1 MTAPV
6 RALILAGGGLKV
18 AAQAGVL
25 QVWLDEAGLTFD
37 HADGCSGGTLNL
49 AMYCQ
54 GMTGSEIA
62 ENWRRYRPIST
73 LSPNWPR
80 ALAGPLA
87 PSLLTL
93 DRLRDRQLPRW
104 GLDWDRICASPRSA
118 TFNVY
123 DFGRHELRVLSPAEM
138 TPDRLMACVALPG
151 WFPPLEQDGTRLID
165 SVYATDANLGDAIS
179 RGTDELWVIWT
190 VDRSGRWR
198 PGWLAEYFQVIE
210 ASANSR
216 LAEALRLIEENNA
229 EVAAGRPG
237 AYGRHIT
244 VRMLELAVPLHYLLV
259 FRRAPVA
266 AAVELGVAAARAWC
280 EEQGIP
286 IRPNRPH
293 PQHTEPR
300 SPGPDRTGPDRTG
313 EAVAARPAEFR
324 FAETMAGPIRFVRS
338 STGTSGGSL
347 REHQLTLRLQVAV
360 AELDAFLRDPRHR
373 AALTGTV
380 QCQVLG
386 GDLPIAAGSLDLLAR
401 DEHGTTTMRYAIT
414 CTDPTGRELLVEG
427 FKTLRHDAELDLWPD
442 TTTLTTTVTGPDG
455 DRLAEGVVRL
465 TLPGLLRLV
474 SSMRGRGDG
483 LARMVPLVRFGGF
496 FLGRLARLYLV
507 PVSTDVLVSSP
518 R

>member
-1 MTAPV
+1 MQ
-6 RALILAGGGLKV
+6 RRH
-18 AAQAGVL
+18 AQPGDVL
-25 QVWLDEAGLTFD
+25 PGDDRL
-37 HADGCSGGTLNL
+37 
-49 AMYCQ
+49 
-54 GMTGSEIA
+54 EIA

-104 GLDWDRICASPRSA
+104 GLDWDRIRASARSA

-123 DFGRHELRVLSPAEM
+123 DFGRHELRGLPPAEM

-165 SVYATDANLGDAIS
+165 SVYATDANAIS
-179 RGTDELWVIWT
+179 RGADELWVIWT

-198 PGWLAEYFQVIE
+198 PGWLADYFQVIE

-237 AYGRHIT
+237 TYGRQIT

-266 AAVELGVAAARAWC
+266 AAVELGVAAARARC
-280 EEQGIP
+280 EQQGIP
-286 IRPNRPH
+286 L
-293 PQHTEPR
+293 
-300 SPGPDRTGPDRTG
+300 GPDRPEAHQTEPESTGPDRTG
-313 EAVAARPAEFR
+313 DAVAERPPELR
-324 FAETMAGPIRFVRS
+324 FAETMSGPIRFVRS
-338 STGTSGGSL
+338 STGTSGGFL
-347 REHQLTLRLQVAV
+347 REHQLALRLQVAV
-360 AELDAFLRDPRHR
+360 TELDPFLQDPRHR

-380 QCQVLG
+380 ECQVRG
-386 GDLPIAAGSLDLLAR
+386 GDLPISAGSLDLLAR
-401 DEHGTTTMRYAIT
+401 DEQGTTTMRYSIT

-465 TLPGLLRLV
+465 SLPGLLRLV
-474 SSMRGRGDG
+474 SSMRGRGAG
-483 LARMVPLVRFGGF
+483 LARLVPLVRFGGF